1 MIEIQKRSLIIKLR
15 EIHLN
20 QIDKIKSQFRLFSF
34 TGTITLLF
42 ITGNFISFSSN
53 AYGFNIRVQASD
65 FLLPMVLIAAFN
77 KNVLKDVFK
86 LPETKHIL
94 FIFTG
99 LFLTGIAVHWLN
111 FGATNFWGIKKIIG
125 WSICIGYFLAGFL
138 LYEKRQNIVQTFI
151 ISAWFTGTLCLIGCL
166 FSSTQV
172 FFAPGLNTK
181 LFMDI

>member
-1 MIEIQKRSLIIKLR
+1 MQLR

-34 TGTITLLF
+34 TGTIILLF

-94 FIFTG
+94 LIFTG

-111 FGATNFWGIKKIIG
+111 FGTTNFWGIKKIIG
-125 WSICIGYFLAGFL
+125 WCICLGYFLAGFL
-138 LYEKRQNIVQTFI
+138 VHEKRQGIIHTLIVT
-151 ISAWFTGTLCLIGCL
+151 AWFMGAIC
-166 FSSTQV
+166 
-172 FFAPGLNTK
+172 
-181 LFMDI
+181 